1 MIITR
6 KMAVMMKR
14 HQTMLGSAAV
24 ASALLLGGC
33 QPGDDDTDYD
43 AVGQNEKSAEADAG
57 TEGKTGDGH
66 AQEIAGSQP
75 RLVTTYDGGI
85 MTLDATTLEV
95 IDDTKLPGFNRLSPV
110 GDDRHLM
117 VSVAEGFRLFD
128 SGVWTQPHGDHTH
141 SYAADP
147 VLTDTVFDT
156 ELPGHVVSHG
166 GSTVLFGD
174 GDGKIQTFD
183 TDDFAD
189 DPKPEVTEADEA
201 HHGVAV
207 RLADGATLLTVGA
220 EDERSGAKVV
230 DKDGKE
236 IARSEDCPGVHGEA
250 AAEDETIALGCEDGI
265 LLYKDGKFDKIDAPD
280 DYGRIGN
287 QAGSDDSRY
296 VLGDYKVDKDAELE
310 RPEKVSV
317 TDSKDGTLSLV
328 DLGASYS
335 FRSLGRGPDGEGI
348 VLSTDGTLKI
358 IDPAT
363 AEVTEEY
370 PVIDEWK
377 EPVEWQKARPTLF
390 VQGEVA
396 YVSDPAKSEI
406 HIVDLDDG
414 EVMASEQLP
423 HATNELTG
431 VAG

>member
-1 MIITR
+1 
-6 KMAVMMKR
+6 MKR
-14 HQTMLGSAAV
+14 SQMLLGTAVV
-24 ASALLLGGC
+24 ASALLMGGC
-33 QPGDDDTDYD
+33 QPGDDTTDYD
-43 AVGQNEKSAEADAG
+43 AVGQDEKSSGGESSGDGKDAA
-57 TEGKTGDGH
+57 KSDDGH
-66 AQEIAGSQP
+66 AQEVAAAQP

-85 MTLDATTLEV
+85 MTLDATTLDV
-95 IDDTKLPGFNRLSPV
+95 IADTKLEGFNRLNPV

-128 SGVWTQPHGDHTH
+128 AGVWTQPHGDHTH

-156 ELPGHVVSHG
+156 ELPGHVVSHD

-183 TDDFAD
+183 TDDFAED
-189 DPKPEVTEADEA
+189 EPTPEVLEAEEP

-207 RLADGATLLTVGA
+207 RLSGGKTLHTIGT
-220 EDERSGAKVV
+220 EDERAGAKVI
-230 DKDGKE
+230 DKSGKE
-236 IARSEDCPGVHGEA
+236 IARSEECPGVHGEA
-250 AAEDETIALGCEDGI
+250 SAKDEVIALGCEDGI
-265 LLYKDGKFDKIDAPD
+265 LLFKDGKFEKLDAPD
-280 DYGRIGN
+280 DFGRIGN
-287 QAGSDDSRY
+287 QAGDEDSRY
-296 VLGDYKVDKDAELE
+296 VLGDYKVDEDAELE
-310 RPEKVSV
+310 RPERVSV
-317 TDSKDGTLSLV
+317 TDTKENTLSLV

-335 FRSLGRGPDGEGI
+335 FRSLDRGPEGEGV
-348 VLSTDGTLKI
+348 VLTTDGTLKI

-363 AEVTEEY
+363 ASVTEEY
-370 PVIDEWK
+370 PVIDAWE

-390 VQGEVA
+390 VQDEVA
-396 YVSDPAKSEI
+396 YVSDPAEQAI

-414 EVMASEQLP
+414 EVMASEKLP